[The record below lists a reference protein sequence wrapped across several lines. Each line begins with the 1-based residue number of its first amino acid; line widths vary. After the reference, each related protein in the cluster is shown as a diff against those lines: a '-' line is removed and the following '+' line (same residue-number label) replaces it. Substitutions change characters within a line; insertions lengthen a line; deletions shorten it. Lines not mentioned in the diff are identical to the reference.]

1 MRQGTQFE
9 IIQLELDSNKWL
21 PIMSFYDPNITQEQ
35 NLRSSSRV
43 LKYHLT
49 SLGCP
54 KNLVESEEMMAK
66 LSLSGMVLVHDPEEA
81 DLLVL
86 NTCGFIGPAK
96 EEGISTLLD
105 LVQIRQSHPTQRL
118 VVVGCMIQRY
128 RQEFQEEFP
137 EVDAFIGV
145 DDKETFLQVAWEA
158 LGRKPL
164 NAIPA
169 YPYAPRLLTTPPHMA
184 YLRISDGC
192 SHTCSFC
199 AIPIMRGKHRSRPM
213 EEILLEAKSL
223 AAGGAKELVIIAQ
236 DTTSYGKDLYGHAA
250 IADLLTKIEPIEGLE
265 WIRLMYVYP
274 HLVDKRLATVFASS
288 RKLVSYLD
296 IPIQHGDPE
305 MLDSMRRGSSDKHIR
320 QAVDLIR
327 AARPDVSL
335 RTTVMVGFPG
345 EKNRHFQNMLTLLDE
360 IDFDRVGVFKYSR
373 EEGTPSAELPDQ
385 ISDRIK
391 EKRCSALID
400 WASDRAR
407 AKNQRFVGE
416 IVKVLIDAKA
426 AEGGGYWGRYQGQ
439 APEVDGQVFVRGGKP
454 VVGEFVNVRITE
466 ADEDNLYGHINADLK
481 IYNDKP

>member
-1 MRQGTQFE
+1 M
-9 IIQLELDSNKWL
+9 
-21 PIMSFYDPNITQEQ
+21 PIMSLYDPHITQEQ
-35 NLRSSSRV
+35 SLRSSSRV

-96 EEGISTLLD
+96 EEGIAALLD
-105 LVQIRQSHPTQRL
+105 LIQIRQNNPAQRL

-145 DDKETFLQVAWEA
+145 NDKESFLQVAWEA

-164 NAIPA
+164 NTIPSH
-169 YPYAPRLLTTPPHMA
+169 PYAPRLLTTPPHMA

-199 AIPIMRGKHRSRPM
+199 AIPIMRGKLRSRPM

-223 AAGGAKELVIIAQ
+223 AAGGAKELVVIAQ
-236 DTTSYGKDLYGHAA
+236 DTTSYGRDLYGHAA
-250 IADLLTKIEPIEGLE
+250 IADLLTKMEPIQGLE

-274 HLVDKRLATVFASS
+274 HLVDKRLAAVFASS

-305 MLDSMRRGSSDKHIR
+305 MLEIMRRSSSDKHIR

-327 AARPDVSL
+327 AARTDISL
-335 RTTVMVGFPG
+335 RTTVMVGFPS
-345 EKNRHFQNMLTLLDE
+345 EKNRHFQNMLKLLEE

-391 EKRCSALID
+391 EKRCSALMD
-400 WASDRAR
+400 WAADRAR

-416 IVKVLIDAKA
+416 IMKVLIDAKA

-439 APEVDGQVFVRGGKP
+439 APEVDGQVFVCGGKAA
-454 VVGEFVNVRITE
+454 VGEFANVRITE